1 MKIIVSIFLLFIFNT
16 IHSQSVESDWKKF
29 ELNSNW
35 KVNYIQNDSIK
46 ESRPYI
52 GELVFL
58 NNNQNE
64 PRFRVEF
71 RVYKSEAE
79 LCSVAFENRKFLK
92 SILLEKSPNVMEKFE
107 FKKNI
112 YLLSLSQELLFRDKY
127 YNSLVTEIEKYI
139 KK

>member
-16 IHSQSVESDWKKF
+16 IHSQIVESDWKKF
-29 ELNSNW
+29 ELNSKW

-46 ESRPYI
+46 ENRPYI

-58 NNNQNE
+58 NNNPNE
-64 PRFRVEF
+64 PQFRVEF

-79 LCSVAFENRKFLK
+79 LSSVAFENRKFLK

-139 KK
+139 KI